1 MNGTTRMDNTLDAT
15 AAAAAITSPV
25 WLEYVDKGLT
35 TYMVAAGA
43 VLLTLR
49 CLKTFRD
56 WLSARQMYAIT
67 KEKRQEEKADE

>member
-1 MNGTTRMDNTLDAT
+1 MC
-15 AAAAAITSPV
+15 
-25 WLEYVDKGLT
+25 VDKGLT

-56 WLSARQMYAIT
+56 WLSARQMYKIT
-67 KEKRQEEKADE
+67 REKRMKEMDDE

>member
-1 MNGTTRMDNTLDAT
+1 MNGTTRMDNTLDA
-15 AAAAAITSPV
+15 AAATAAITSPV

-56 WLSARQMYAIT
+56 WLSARQMYKIT
-67 KEKRQEEKADE
+67 REKRMKEMDDE